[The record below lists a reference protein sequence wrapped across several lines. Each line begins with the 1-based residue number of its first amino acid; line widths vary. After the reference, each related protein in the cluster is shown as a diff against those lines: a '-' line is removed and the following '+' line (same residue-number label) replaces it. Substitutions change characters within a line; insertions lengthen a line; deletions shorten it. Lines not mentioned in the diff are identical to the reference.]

1 MANTL
6 TSRDRIRT
14 VLSHQEPDRVPISIG
29 GTGGKITE
37 SRMELLKDHFG
48 ITGDVEPVL
57 VGPQMMRLD
66 NRVLDALGT
75 DIRYINMRPPSGFRE
90 KEAPGGGWYYDWG
103 LIYKEHPISKMYDY
117 VNNPLENADIK
128 DLDHFEW
135 PDPYDPARWKGL
147 KEETKTLFQTTEHA
161 LVAYRPTYNGLF
173 ELCQILRGTENM
185 LMDLALNPEFAEA
198 LFWKVGEIFKGFYQ
212 AQLDAVG
219 DYIEWVE
226 IGDDLGGQNGP
237 LISPKMYRELL
248 KPIHADVIK
257 SIKEHPSNPKVMYHS
272 CGSIKVFIPDFIE
285 LGVDILNPIQ
295 VAAKG
300 IVPSEIKKE
309 FGNELC
315 FLGGVDSQH
324 LMPTGTPQ
332 QVSEQVKRRIQ
343 EMGVGGGYV
352 LAPSHNIGD
361 DVPLENIL
369 AFFEGANDF
378 GTYPILLD

>member
-1 MANTL
+1 M
-6 TSRDRIRT
+6 
-14 VLSHQEPDRVPISIG
+14 
-29 GTGGKITE
+29 
-37 SRMELLKDHFG
+37 
-48 ITGDVEPVL
+48 
-57 VGPQMMRLD
+57 
-66 NRVLDALGT
+66 
-75 DIRYINMRPPSGFRE
+75 
-90 KEAPGGGWYYDWG
+90 
-103 LIYKEHPISKMYDY
+103 LI
-117 VNNPLENADIK
+117 
-128 DLDHFEW
+128 
-135 PDPYDPARWKGL
+135 
-147 KEETKTLFQTTEHA
+147 
-161 LVAYRPTYNGLF
+161 
-173 ELCQILRGTENM
+173 
-185 LMDLALNPEFAEA
+185 DLALNPEFAEA